1 MDLGISK
8 KPFCFTTKPGE
19 ILPMKNIGEHQ
30 HDECRVTKPREMP
43 VNLPDDQRSFIEQTL
58 AVSRAFLGLGEP
70 TST

>member
-1 MDLGISK
+1 
-8 KPFCFTTKPGE
+8 
-19 ILPMKNIGEHQ
+19 MKNIGEHQ